1 MTYAVKEMFYTLQ
14 GEGLRAGRPAVFCRF
29 AGCNLWTGREKD
41 RESAICKFC
50 DTDFWGTD
58 GVNGG
63 KYTTEELSHKIRS
76 LWPNHNDNLYVVCTG
91 GEPALQLDDNL
102 VREFHEKGFEIAIET
117 NGSLVLPEGI
127 DWVCVSPKADT
138 EIVITKGDELK
149 LVFPQKENHPENYE
163 NLKFDH
169 FYLQPLDDINRNENT
184 NLCIKYCL
192 QNPKWKLSAQ
202 THKYLGIA

>member
-1 MTYAVKEMFYTLQ
+1 M
-14 GEGLRAGRPAVFCRF
+14 
-29 AGCNLWTGREKD
+29 
-41 RESAICKFC
+41 
-50 DTDFWGTD
+50 
-58 GVNGG
+58 
-63 KYTTEELSHKIRS
+63 
-76 LWPNHNDNLYVVCTG
+76 
-91 GEPALQLDDNL
+91 
-102 VREFHEKGFEIAIET
+102 
-117 NGSLVLPEGI
+117 PEGI